1 MQTTQSTV
9 FAAAATVS
17 GHRQAGM
24 ATKSGVAYKTIAT
37 WQCELMLTGGLHLQ
51 SAKRAT
57 HHVQTLKHHK
67 QLADQAQGSRFASLL

>member
-24 ATKSGVAYKTIAT
+24 ATDSGLAYQKTAT
-37 WQCELMLTGGLHLQ
+37 WQCGLMLTGRLHVQ
-51 SAKRAT
+51 SVQRAT
-57 HHVQTLKHHK
+57 KRVQNSKTP
-67 QLADQAQGSRFASLL
+67 QAAG